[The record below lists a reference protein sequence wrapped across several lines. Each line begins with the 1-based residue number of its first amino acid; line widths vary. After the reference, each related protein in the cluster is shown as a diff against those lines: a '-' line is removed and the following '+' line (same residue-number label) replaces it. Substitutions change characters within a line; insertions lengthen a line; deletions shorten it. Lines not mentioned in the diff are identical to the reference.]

1 MIYAV
6 DAKDAPLAPQTI
18 DEMFRLR
25 ARVFQDRMQWEVTVR
40 NGREKDA
47 FDGLNPVYLVH
58 VDDEGRVLAC
68 LRLLTTTGPHM
79 LSDTFPQ
86 LMADGEPIRSPTIW
100 ESSRFCVDTTR
111 IERGAGG
118 RSVSQVTGELLCGAY
133 MLGLEV
139 GLTHFTS
146 AFDAIM
152 HRVLRRAG
160 AEHDLLGK
168 PTRIGRS
175 MAMAGLFEITPARID
190 TIRERCGVDG
200 EVLRHVEELARV
212 EGALLPAS

>member
-6 DAKDAPLAPQTI
+6 DAKDVSLVPATV

-25 ARVFQDRMQWEVTVR
+25 ARVFQDRMQWEVTVKD
-40 NGREKDA
+40 GRETDH
-47 FDGLNPVYLVH
+47 FDQLDPVYLIH
-58 VDDEGRVLAC
+58 LDDDRRVLAC
-68 LRLLTTTGPHM
+68 LRLMTTTGPHM

-86 LMADGEPIRSPTIW
+86 LMEDGEPLRSPTIW
-100 ESSRFCVDTTR
+100 ESSRFCVDTAR
-111 IERGAGG
+111 IDAGLSR
-118 RSVSQVTGELLCGAY
+118 RSVNQVTGELLCGAY

-146 AFDAIM
+146 AFDAVM

-175 MAMAGLFEITPARID
+175 LAMAGLFEITPERVDI
-190 TIRERCGVDG
+190 IRERCGVEG
-200 EVLRHVEELARV
+200 KVLSHVEDLIPLDGR
-212 EGALLPAS
+212 LLPA